1 MVLLRKR
8 LSEEV
13 THGVAKRLQLR
24 QDENHLGI
32 LRGNLTLADTP
43 TTGFDHSDIVL
54 IQGLPGLVIVLV
66 KNLPSLVN
74 SRGILHPTHGSSSSC
89 VHFDVGQ

>member
-1 MVLLRKR
+1 MVLLRER

-13 THGVAKRLQLR
+13 THRVPKRLQLR

-32 LRGNLTLADTP
+32 LCGNLASADTP
-43 TTGFDHSDIVL
+43 TTGFDQSDIFLV
-54 IQGLPGLVIVLV
+54 QGLPGLVIVV
-66 KNLPSLVN
+66 EKNLPSLVN